1 MLRAELTNSFPIDF
15 MEKEENNIGN
25 SGNFRE
31 IIALL
36 KRALEMYVYEGQEKM
51 REEEEYNLYREQ
63 YPFEEY
69 YHFKEVFKCEWE

>member
-15 MEKEENNIGN
+15 MEKEENNVG

-36 KRALEMYVYEGQEKM
+36 KKALTMYVYEGQEKM
-51 REEEEYNLYREQ
+51 REEEEYKLYKEQ
-63 YPFEEY
+63 YPFDEY
-69 YHFKEVFKCEWE
+69 HHFKEEFKCEWE

>member
-1 MLRAELTNSFPIDF
+1 
-15 MEKEENNIGN
+15 MEKEENNVV

-31 IIALL
+31 IITLL

-51 REEEEYNLYREQ
+51 REEEYKLYREQ

-69 YHFKEVFKCEWE
+69 YHFKEEFKCKWE

>member
-1 MLRAELTNSFPIDF
+1 
-15 MEKEENNIGN
+15 MEKRKNNTD

-36 KRALEMYVYEGQEKM
+36 KKALTMYVYESQERR

-69 YHFKEVFKCEWE
+69 YHFKEEFQCKWK

>member
-1 MLRAELTNSFPIDF
+1 
-15 MEKEENNIGN
+15 MEKEENNTS

-36 KRALEMYVYEGQEKM
+36 KRALEMYVYEGQERR
-51 REEEEYNLYREQ
+51 REEEEYKLYREQ

-69 YHFKEVFKCEWE
+69 YHFEEEFKSEWE

>member
-15 MEKEENNIGN
+15 MEKEDNNTN
-25 SGNFRE
+25 SVNFRE

-36 KRALEMYVYEGQEKM
+36 KKALTMYVYEGQEKM
-51 REEEEYNLYREQ
+51 REEEEYRLYREQ

-69 YHFKEVFKCEWE
+69 YYFKEDFKSEWK

>member
-1 MLRAELTNSFPIDF
+1 

-31 IIALL
+31 ILALL

-51 REEEEYNLYREQ
+51 REEEEYKLYREQ
-63 YPFEEY
+63 YPFDEY
-69 YHFKEVFKCEWE
+69 YCFEEEFKCEWE